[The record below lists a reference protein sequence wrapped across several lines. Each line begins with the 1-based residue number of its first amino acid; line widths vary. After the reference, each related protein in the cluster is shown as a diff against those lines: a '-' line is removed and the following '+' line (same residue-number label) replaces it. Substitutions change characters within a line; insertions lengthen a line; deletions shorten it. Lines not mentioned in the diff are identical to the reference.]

1 MITLAE
7 GRGLVVRHKG
17 QEQFG
22 LRAQTPKRRWRRISS
37 ALSIG
42 KNISKGGMRN
52 MALKHTSNERL
63 IKSKE
68 RVRDRGEVFTP
79 SHIVKDMCDLIPC
92 DIWQNISSTFLEPA
106 CGNGNF
112 LVEILSRKLTL
123 CQTEEDALV
132 ACGSIF
138 GVDIAQDNVDEAI
151 GRCVQLVQDKFPGID
166 CTPIFKRNIVCGD
179 FLHPEGIWFMED
191 CLWAFQT
198 RR

>member
-1 MITLAE
+1 
-7 GRGLVVRHKG
+7 
-17 QEQFG
+17 
-22 LRAQTPKRRWRRISS
+22 
-37 ALSIG
+37 
-42 KNISKGGMRN
+42 

-132 ACGSIF
+132 SCGSIF

-151 GRCVQLVQDKFPGID
+151 GRCVQLVQDKFPGVD

>member
-1 MITLAE
+1 
-7 GRGLVVRHKG
+7 
-17 QEQFG
+17 
-22 LRAQTPKRRWRRISS
+22 
-37 ALSIG
+37 
-42 KNISKGGMRN
+42 
-52 MALKHTSNERL
+52 MALKHTSNEHL

-112 LVEILSRKLTL
+112 LVEILSRKLEL
-123 CQTEEDALV
+123 CQTEDDVMA
-132 ACGSIF
+132 ACESIF

-151 GRCVQLVQDKFPGID
+151 GRCARIVQDRFPGVD

-179 FLHPEGIWFMED
+179 MLHPDGIWFLEGYID
-191 CLWAFQT
+191 ELKEIANGKSKKK
-198 RR
+198 RKR